1 MLETSS
7 AICNRKFQRRAP
19 ALLGILALALMQ
31 ISIASHQFEHI
42 ADHGLSVCQVCATY
56 NQLDNALMPDALPGT
71 FPTGLHVATSTTV
84 RPFEAAP
91 ASAPYESRAPPHS

>member
-7 AICNRKFQRRAP
+7 AICNRKFRRRAP

-31 ISIASHQFEHI
+31 VSIASHQFEHT
-42 ADHGLSVCQVCATY
+42 ADHGFSVCQVCATY
-56 NQLDNALMPDALPGT
+56 NQLDNALIPDALPGT
-71 FPTGLHVATSTTV
+71 FPIGLHVAASTTA

-91 ASAPYESRAPPHS
+91 TSAPYESRASPNS